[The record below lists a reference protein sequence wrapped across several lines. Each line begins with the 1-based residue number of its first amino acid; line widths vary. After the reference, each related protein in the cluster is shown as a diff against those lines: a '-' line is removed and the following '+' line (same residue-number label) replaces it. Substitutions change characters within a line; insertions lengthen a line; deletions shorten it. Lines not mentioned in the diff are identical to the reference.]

1 MTKLELKNHNAI
13 LTVKQQKYH
22 HYHQVNF
29 MNTNN
34 LQVKKY

>member
-1 MTKLELKNHNAI
+1 MIKLELKNHNAI

-22 HYHQVNF
+22 YYHQVNF